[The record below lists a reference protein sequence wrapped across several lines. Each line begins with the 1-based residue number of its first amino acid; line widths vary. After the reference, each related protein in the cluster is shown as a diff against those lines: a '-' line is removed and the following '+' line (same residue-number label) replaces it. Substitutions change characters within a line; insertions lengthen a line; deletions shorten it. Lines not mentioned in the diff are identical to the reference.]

1 MQTNLHQI
9 IEYCIDKIVHLPT
22 DPTFVAI
29 VGESGSGKS
38 YFTKTMQ
45 EAFSI
50 KGIEYSF
57 LNHDDFL
64 IPRKDREALRNKVYK
79 EGTFAGKTYWEIL
92 ENWYYL
98 DRFQEVLSTLKKK
111 QTAEYYPYL
120 RTTGDISEKPKKVEY
135 KKIILLENKLFL
147 DQMDFIIE
155 LDVDRHKI
163 INRKIERDSDVRTP
177 EQTIE
182 MHEKAQGF
190 FWDRCKPK
198 HPDIVIDNND
208 FENPKIGREN
218 SGKFQEEKLK
228 KVKNPK

>member
-1 MQTNLHQI
+1 MPTSQQI
-9 IEYCIDKIVHLPT
+9 IEHCIEKMVKLPS

-38 YFTKTMQ
+38 YFTKHLQ
-45 EAFSI
+45 DELA
-50 KGIEYSF
+50 KRGIEHSF

-64 IPRKDREALRNKVYK
+64 IPRKEREALRDKVYK
-79 EGTFAGKTYWEIL
+79 DGEFAGKTYWEVL

-98 DRFQEVLSTLKKK
+98 DRFQEVLNTLKKK
-111 QTAEYYPYL
+111 ESAQYYPYL
-120 RTTGDISEKPKKVEY
+120 RATGEISKEPKTIEY
-135 KKIILLENKLFL
+135 KKIIILENKLFL

-155 LDVDRHKI
+155 LEVDRHKI
-163 INRKIERDSDVRTP
+163 IKRKIERDSDVRTP

-198 HPDIVIDNND
+198 HPDIIIDNND
-208 FENPKIGREN
+208 FENPKIITN
-218 SGKFQEEKLK
+218 S
-228 KVKNPK
+228 N